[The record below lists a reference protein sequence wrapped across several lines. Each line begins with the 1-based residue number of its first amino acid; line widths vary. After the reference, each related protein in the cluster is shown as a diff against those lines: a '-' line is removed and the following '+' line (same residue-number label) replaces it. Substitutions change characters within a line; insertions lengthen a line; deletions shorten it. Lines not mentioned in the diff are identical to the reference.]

1 MAIRRLI
8 PYLYVTTPP
17 PMLMNAKRALA
28 WTFGIGFAGYAGMWY
43 FMGRLPLLDRASAYP
58 WLAFLSGALAV
69 ALLAPVAMRSERR
82 WLRRAAALLP
92 WPVLAFALEQGWER
106 YVNGAIKLDAGGV
119 ELIAGLVVVGL
130 VLSWREADADAR
142 RWMLYGTP
150 LLLLAPMTLMD
161 NFGYAMLV
169 GQLLAL
175 AVVIGLLL
183 DLWADRTS
191 TPRGPGHRRPAGGD
205 QLP

>member
-1 MAIRRLI
+1 MD
-8 PYLYVTTPP
+8 
-17 PMLMNAKRALA
+17 AKRALA
-28 WTFGIGFAGYAGMWY
+28 WTFGIGLAGYAGMWY

-119 ELIAGLVVVGL
+119 ELIAGLVVVG
-130 VLSWREADADAR
+130 VVMAWREAAPDAR

-169 GQLLAL
+169 GQVL
-175 AVVIGLLL
+175 AVAVTFGLLL
-183 DLWADRTS
+183 DMWAARSAKPEDPDPS
-191 TPRGPGHRRPAGGD
+191 ADPAR
-205 QLP
+205 